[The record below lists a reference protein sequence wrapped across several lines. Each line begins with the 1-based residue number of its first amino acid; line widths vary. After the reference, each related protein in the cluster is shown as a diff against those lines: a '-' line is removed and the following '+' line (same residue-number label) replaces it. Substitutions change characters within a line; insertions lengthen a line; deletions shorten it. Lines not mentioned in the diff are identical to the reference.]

1 MASLD
6 PAATSTTGDFLS
18 MMQSIMNGGGSYA
31 SSSNNPF
38 AAALGANAYGSSG
51 AATTSNGYSSPQSL
65 YGMNIP
71 TLASLMANA
80 QASNAA
86 SAIAGASSGSGI
98 MASNFA
104 SSMASN
110 HPLLS
115 SLINSVGSNGY
126 GLGGSSLGGY
136 GSSSNPSSASAW
148 GLGSN
153 GMGSG
158 SAWNSLNNWNVPAGE
173 AFLWREK
180 SNKSIAF
187 KYLLDLESVEFDP
200 LSPPSFTSLLT
211 YSSISG
217 SSLESN
223 DDSSPSSTSVSE
235 FSTSDTNAGM
245 RYDVAVLICSVLSS
259 FSSSFFTFLK
269 FVFDFATRV
278 SFPPFL
284 LFLLFLLFTLLSL
297 PVFLIPLPPLRPID
311 NEASNAQS
319 NNVKR
324 TVDIIPSTATVSTPY
339 LNLLS
344 SPSVSKV
351 DLVSLHNKL
360 NQALGSQDFTYV
372 GQVKDCSKMKQVV
385 RGPDGYLYTYQEF
398 KPSTSFA
405 IAQLNLSPVAVDA
418 SAAATTATNTTT
430 TAAATNTTTTAAAD
444 AQTQTPNVLS
454 SFNVQ
459 NPVSYGW
466 LDLQDVSAEGNTGS
480 AQNIL
485 PYQQYIYDPVVAASA
500 SASASAD
507 SSSSSSSNALAST
520 VPTFILMKPFKGPLA
535 SIWGLPSSASYG
547 SSNSYGPSLCGGG
560 GGDEGSYGS
569 YTPNPEYGSYAPSPE
584 YGSYV

>member
-1 MASLD
+1 MDLFEGDPNRASGRCRLRTRRMKRTSLPSSSSRFPHRFLWPIALAAIFLLLQPSTAYASRNVLESTPLDTTAVTSDDTLIPSITATPQIPSTIATPQIPSTTSQEFGLTSDGSWTPLTTAGQNVAPLLANWLPTVTVTPLGNSESGNFYRPAQVPKTKWVAPPPPPTSYEWAPSPEWVPPYSGGSGKWDASMGKPYNVPQPAPTPSTSWGNSAPTVDPTTGYVINTKWPHGVLGSSESTLELIAGPNGLPSLSSLSSLPSYPSTTATSIPNPFGPMASLD

-187 KYLLDLESVEFDP
+187 
-200 LSPPSFTSLLT
+200 
-211 YSSISG
+211 
-217 SSLESN
+217 
-223 DDSSPSSTSVSE
+223 
-235 FSTSDTNAGM
+235 
-245 RYDVAVLICSVLSS
+245 
-259 FSSSFFTFLK
+259 
-269 FVFDFATRV
+269 
-278 SFPPFL
+278 
-284 LFLLFLLFTLLSL
+284 
-297 PVFLIPLPPLRPID
+297 
-311 NEASNAQS
+311 
-319 NNVKR
+319 
-324 TVDIIPSTATVSTPY
+324 
-339 LNLLS
+339 
-344 SPSVSKV
+344 
-351 DLVSLHNKL
+351 
-360 NQALGSQDFTYV
+360 
-372 GQVKDCSKMKQVV
+372 
-385 RGPDGYLYTYQEF
+385 
-398 KPSTSFA
+398 
-405 IAQLNLSPVAVDA
+405 
-418 SAAATTATNTTT
+418 
-430 TAAATNTTTTAAAD
+430 
-444 AQTQTPNVLS
+444 
-454 SFNVQ
+454 
-459 NPVSYGW
+459 
-466 LDLQDVSAEGNTGS
+466 
-480 AQNIL
+480 
-485 PYQQYIYDPVVAASA
+485 
-500 SASASAD
+500 
-507 SSSSSSSNALAST
+507 
-520 VPTFILMKPFKGPLA
+520 
-535 SIWGLPSSASYG
+535 
-547 SSNSYGPSLCGGG
+547 
-560 GGDEGSYGS
+560 
-569 YTPNPEYGSYAPSPE
+569 
-584 YGSYV
+584 